1 MTKLSYTVVAPRDVA
16 TGQASGKRVH
26 KPLIFRCEPG
36 AFAPQLFQALVTN
49 EVLKNVKFELSHA
62 DHRAGQQSVYL
73 TIELQGATVSGWQA
87 IHENGDTTALEVAL
101 TFQHIE
107 LTAGSRV
114 ATDNWTTGR

>member
-1 MTKLSYTVVAPRDVA
+1 MTSRPVKPRGSGRTNRWSSA
-16 TGQASGKRVH
+16 ASPV
-26 KPLIFRCEPG
+26 

-49 EVLKNVKFELSHA
+49 EVLKSVKFELSRA
-62 DHRAGQQSVYL
+62 DRAGQQSVYL

-107 LTAGSRV
+107 LKAGSRV
-114 ATDNWTTGR
+114 ATDNWSTGL